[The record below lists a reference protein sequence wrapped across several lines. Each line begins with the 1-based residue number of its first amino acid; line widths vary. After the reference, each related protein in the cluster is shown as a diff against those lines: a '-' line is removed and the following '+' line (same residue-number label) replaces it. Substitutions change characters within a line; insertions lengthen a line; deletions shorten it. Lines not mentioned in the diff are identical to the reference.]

1 MEVKTMTENKERTVE
16 LYFDGEQVPMMPF
29 IEEILY
35 NITKGLV
42 SALKS
47 MRKARKLLLKSS
59 KKRTGSTNENY

>member
-1 MEVKTMTENKERTVE
+1 MTENKERTVE

-42 SALKS
+42 SALKGYEEGQEVVI
-47 MRKARKLLLKSS
+47 KIK
-59 KKRTGSTNENY
+59 

>member
-42 SALKS
+42 SALKGYEEGQEVVI
-47 MRKARKLLLKSS
+47 KIK
-59 KKRTGSTNENY
+59 